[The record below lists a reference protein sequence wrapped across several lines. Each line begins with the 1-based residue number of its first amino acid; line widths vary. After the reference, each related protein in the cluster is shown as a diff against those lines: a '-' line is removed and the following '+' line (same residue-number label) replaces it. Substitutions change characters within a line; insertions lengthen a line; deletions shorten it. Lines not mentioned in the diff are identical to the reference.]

1 MPSPQVTP
9 ARQWIPLAGL
19 GVALV
24 VTGLAWLVVDG
35 LEHSHAAQRAKD
47 DSLVLSTRISN
58 REKAHQQLLRAAS
71 EFVTQRPG
79 LPSQAE
85 WQSYVQALELP
96 TSNPGILTLSFAEW
110 IPQGSLQAHR
120 LRQRKA
126 GKADYQIH
134 ALGSLPPSGGVSS
147 VTLIQPLDE
156 SSRTLLAA
164 DPLTETTRRT
174 AMHQARDS
182 GLVTVSAPIHLVQ
195 ATNAEAT
202 RIGFLMVAPVYRQG
216 PRPVTVAQRKTALL
230 GWVVMAVEAQTFFQR
245 ILAAAPRGL
254 ALEVFD
260 GTILTKEHQ
269 LFGGDP
275 PPGLTRDQR
284 YQEMMSATDRV
295 WTVRIIPMGEVY
307 FPRFSRR
314 ELAIVILGLLSAA
327 VVYVLLRSLFEA
339 EQKALALADERT
351 EKVQLLMESTGEAIY
366 GIDLQGKCT
375 FCNPACARMFGY
387 GGTDDLLGQ
396 NMNRH
401 LGLEPNGNCDDC
413 DRPCV
418 PMLGPRDPGQ
428 VFGKE
433 LLSPTGPR
441 LDGGAAQVEGPC
453 DMFHAISQ
461 GTGTHVED
469 QVLTRADGSTFHAEY
484 WAYPYRS
491 KGRVVG
497 LVVTVVETTLR
508 RLAETVRHD
517 IEQRLTYALD
527 ATGDGIWDW
536 DIPNNWVKHNA
547 RWCQIQGLDERLIE
561 HSADFLETRIVQEDR
576 ARVMAIVQAS
586 LHNGQ
591 PFRSRHRMLHESGGS
606 FWVLDRGKV
615 VAWDAEGRPSR
626 IVGSTADISTLVA
639 SEDVQLAAES
649 LLRSALDESKRLNGL
664 LMEERNRAKSMAV
677 EAKAAS
683 VAKSEFLANMSHE
696 IRTPMNGVVG
706 MIGLLLGT
714 HLDAT
719 QKRYAEAARISGE
732 SLLEIINDILD
743 LSKVEAG
750 KIHLE
755 ETHFDLARLL
765 DDLSVTFAA
774 RALEKGL
781 NYNCV
786 RHPDTP
792 VNLWG
797 DPTRLRQVLL
807 NLVGNAIK
815 FTTAGGVTVR
825 VEAATLT
832 EREALL
838 RFVIMDTGIGI
849 PADKLDSLF
858 ERFTQV
864 DASTTR
870 KYGGTGL
877 GLAISRQLAA
887 LMDGE
892 IGVSSQMDE
901 GSEFWFTG
909 RFRLQATDG
918 AIAPLRPE
926 SLLNGGDFAAAR
938 ILLVEDNHVNQ
949 QLALALLEQWGLSAV
964 VAQDGLE
971 ALQALRVGRFD
982 LVLMDIQ
989 MPKMDGLEATTTLRN
1004 PQSGVLDSRVPV
1016 VAMTAHAMAEDRQRC
1031 LDAGMDDFLTKPID
1045 PSALLSVLERF
1056 LPSQGVPPSL
1066 VVEPPKVEQPR
1077 PEARTLPVFNQE
1089 TYLGRL
1095 MGNRKA
1101 AARILQTFLAS
1112 TPALIAR
1119 IQGAAS
1125 SGDLE
1130 AASKG
1135 LHLLVGSSATVSG
1148 EGIRGL
1154 AQELERALQAGDH
1167 AAVANRLPALSLEFD
1182 QFQEATRDFE
1192 A

>member
-1 MPSPQVTP
+1 MPSSMV
-9 ARQWIPLAGL
+9 ASSRKWIPLAGL
-19 GVALV
+19 AVALV

-35 LEHSHAAQRAKD
+35 MEHRHAAQRAKD
-47 DSLVLSTRISN
+47 DSSVLYTRISN

-79 LPSQAE
+79 LPNQAE
-85 WQSYVQALELP
+85 WQSFVQALELP

-110 IPQGSLQAHR
+110 IPQGSLQAHL

-134 ALGSLPPSGGVSS
+134 ALGSMPPSGGVSS

-156 SSRTLLAA
+156 SSRAVLAV
-164 DPLTETTRRT
+164 DLLTEPTRRT

-182 GLVTVSAPIHLVQ
+182 GLVTMSAPLHL
-195 ATNAEAT
+195 ALGANAEAAK
-202 RIGFLMVAPVYRQG
+202 IGLLMVVPVYQRG
-216 PRPVTVAQRKTALL
+216 SRPETVAQRKTALL
-230 GWVVMAVEAQTFFQR
+230 GWIVMAVEAQNFFER
-245 ILAAAPRGL
+245 ILRAAPKGL
-254 ALEVFD
+254 SLEVFD
-260 GTILTKEHQ
+260 GTTLTKDRQ

-275 PPGLTRDQR
+275 PPGLAMDQR
-284 YQEMMSATDRV
+284 HEDLITAGDRV
-295 WTVRIIPMGEVY
+295 WTVRITPIREVY
-307 FPRFSRR
+307 FPRFSRG
-314 ELAIVILGLLSAA
+314 ELAIVILGLLSS
-327 VVYVLLRSLFEA
+327 VVIYVLLRSISEA
-339 EQKALALADERT
+339 EQKALAMADERL

-366 GIDLQGKCT
+366 GIDLQGECT
-375 FCNPACARMFGY
+375 FCNPACAR
-387 GGTDDLLGQ
+387 LLGYASTEQ
-396 NMNRH
+396 LLGKNMNK
-401 LGLEPNGNCDDC
+401 LIGLEPNGNCEAC

-418 PMLGPRDPGQ
+418 PMLGPLDTGQ
-428 VFGKE
+428 MFGKE
-433 LLSPTGPR
+433 FLSPTPLR
-441 LDGGAAQVEGPC
+441 PDGGEAMIEGSC
-453 DMFHAISQ
+453 DVFQAITQ

-469 QVLTRADGSTFHAEY
+469 EVLRRVDGTTFHAEY

-491 KGRVVG
+491 KGKVVG
-497 LVVTVVETTLR
+497 LVVTIVETTLR
-508 RLAETVRHD
+508 RLAEAARHD
-517 IEQRLTYALD
+517 VEQRLTYALD

-547 RWCQIQGLDERLIE
+547 RWCQIQGLDERFIE
-561 HSADFLETRIVQEDR
+561 HSADFFETRIVKEDR
-576 ARVMAIVQAS
+576 ARVMDIVRAS
-586 LHNGQ
+586 LKSGQ
-591 PFRSRHRMLHESGGS
+591 PFRSRHRMLHESGGP

-664 LMEERNRAKSMAV
+664 LMEEKNRAKSMAL

-706 MIGLLLGT
+706 MVGLLLGT
-714 HLDAT
+714 QLDET
-719 QKRYAEAARISGE
+719 QRRYAEAARISGE

-755 ETHFDLARLL
+755 ETHFNLTWLL
-765 DDLSVTFAA
+765 DDLAVTFTS
-774 RALEKGL
+774 RAQEKDL
-781 NYNCV
+781 NYTYAV
-786 RHPDTP
+786 QPDTP
-792 VNLWG
+792 VSLWG

-807 NLVGNAIK
+807 NLVGNATK

-825 VEAATLT
+825 VERASGT
-832 EREALL
+832 EQEVHL
-838 RFVIMDTGIGI
+838 RFVVMDTGIGI
-849 PADKLDSLF
+849 PEDKLDTLF

-864 DASTTR
+864 DTSTTR

-877 GLAISRQLAA
+877 GLAISRQLVA
-887 LMDGE
+887 LMGGE
-892 IGVSSQMDE
+892 IGVTSVVGM
-901 GSEFWFTG
+901 GSEFWFTAC
-909 RFRLQATDG
+909 FRLQPSDG
-918 AIAPLRPE
+918 AVPPQGTH
-926 SLLNGGDFAAAR
+926 SLVNGGDFNDAQ
-938 ILLVEDNHVNQ
+938 ILLVEDNRVNQ
-949 QLALALLEQWGLSAV
+949 ELALALLEQWGLSAT

-971 ALQALRVGRFD
+971 AIQALQKGRFD

-989 MPKMDGLEATTTLRN
+989 MPKMDGLEATATLRK
-1004 PQSGVLDSRVPV
+1004 PQSGVLNTRVPV

-1031 LDAGMDDFLTKPID
+1031 LAAGMDDFLTKPID
-1045 PSALLSVLERF
+1045 PSALLAVLERY
-1056 LPSQGVPPSL
+1056 LPTRGALPVAVAPLDPVPP
-1066 VVEPPKVEQPR
+1066 VPVE
-1077 PEARTLPVFNQE
+1077 RTVPAFNQE

-1112 TPALIAR
+1112 TPALLTR
-1119 IQGAAS
+1119 IQGAVE
-1125 SGDLE
+1125 SGDHE
-1130 AASKG
+1130 AAGKG

-1148 EGIRGL
+1148 EGIRSQ
-1154 AQELERALQAGDH
+1154 AQGLERTLKEGDL
-1167 AAVANRLPALSLEFD
+1167 AAVAAGLPALGQEFD
-1182 QFQEATRDFE
+1182 AFRAAAEGFE

>member
-1 MPSPQVTP
+1 MPPLMVVSSSK
-9 ARQWIPLAGL
+9 WIPRVGLAA
-19 GVALV
+19 ALL
-24 VTGLAWLVVDG
+24 VTGLAWLVVDTM
-35 LEHSHAAQRAKD
+35 EHSHAIQRAKD
-47 DSLVLSTRISN
+47 DIAVLNTRIIN

-71 EFVTQRPG
+71 EFITQRSA
-79 LPSQAE
+79 LPTQAE
-85 WQSYVQALELP
+85 WQSYVRALDLP
-96 TSNPGILTLSFAEW
+96 TSNPGIQALSFTQW
-110 IPQGSLQAHR
+110 IPLENLQAH
-120 LRQRKA
+120 LQRQRLA
-126 GKADYQIH
+126 GNPGYKIH
-134 ALGSLPPSGGVSS
+134 AIGPLPPSGGVSS
-147 VTLIQPLDE
+147 V
-156 SSRTLLAA
+156 LLTEPYGEFNKTIFAA
-164 DPLTETTRRT
+164 DPLTEPTRRA

-182 GLVTVSAPIHLVQ
+182 GQVTVSGSILLAPGTKPETPTV
-195 ATNAEAT
+195 
-202 RIGFLMVAPVYRQG
+202 GFLIVAPVYQRG
-216 PRPVTVAQRKTALL
+216 AKPISLAQRQSVLL
-230 GWVVMAVEAQTFFQR
+230 GWVVMAVEAQNFFER
-245 ILAAAPRGL
+245 ILRAAPRGL
-254 ALEVFD
+254 SLEVFD
-260 GTILTKEHQ
+260 GTILDQEHQ
-269 LFGGDP
+269 LFEGNP
-275 PPGLTRDQR
+275 STGLVLNQR
-284 YQEMMSATDRV
+284 HEELMMAGNRV
-295 WTVRIIPMGEVY
+295 WTVRVTPVREVY
-307 FPRFSRR
+307 FPRFSRG
-314 ELAIVILGLLSAA
+314 EQAILILGLLSAG
-327 VVYVLLRSLFEA
+327 VVYILLRSLSRS
-339 EQKALALADERT
+339 EQRALDMADERM
-351 EKVQLLMESTGEAIY
+351 EKIQLLMESTGEAIY
-366 GIDLQGKCT
+366 GTDLQGHCS
-375 FCNPACARMFGY
+375 FCNPACARLFGY
-387 GGTDDLLGQ
+387 ASTEDLLGKNINQ
-396 NMNRH
+396 
-401 LGLEPNGNCDDC
+401 LIGLEPSRSSESADLLA
-413 DRPCV
+413 V
-418 PMLGPRDPGQ
+418 PVLVAEATYPLPGQ
-428 VFGKE
+428 E
-433 LLSPTGPR
+433 LPAPTV
-441 LDGGAAQVEGPC
+441 LLAEGPGEL
-453 DMFHAISQ
+453 FRAITK

-469 QVLTRADGSTFHAEY
+469 QVLRRADGSTFHSEC

-491 KGRVVG
+491 KGQVVG
-497 LVVTVVETTLR
+497 VVVTIVETTMR
-508 RLAETVRHD
+508 RTAEAARHD

-547 RWCQIQGLDERLIE
+547 RWCQIQGLDERFIE
-561 HSADFLETRIVQEDR
+561 HSADFFETRIVKEDR
-576 ARVMAIVQAS
+576 ARVMEIVRTS
-586 LHNGQ
+586 MKNGQ

-664 LMEERNRAKSMAV
+664 LVEEKNRAKSMAL

-714 HLDAT
+714 RLDET

-755 ETHFDLARLL
+755 ETHFDLSKLL
-765 DDLSVTFAA
+765 EDLSVTFAA
-774 RALEKGL
+774 RAQENGL
-781 NYNCV
+781 NYLCV
-786 RHPDTP
+786 LPPDTP
-792 VNLWG
+792 VDLWG

-825 VEAATLT
+825 VEATPGS
-832 EREALL
+832 ERVAQL

-849 PADKLDSLF
+849 PSDKIETLF

-887 LMDGE
+887 LMGGE
-892 IGVSSQMDE
+892 IGVSSQVGE
-901 GSEFWFTG
+901 GSEFWFTA
-909 RFRLQATDG
+909 RFRLQPTEG
-918 AIAPLRPE
+918 AAGPHRSD

-949 QLALALLEQWGLSAV
+949 ELALALLERWGLTAV

-971 ALQALRVGRFD
+971 ALRALRTGRFD

-1004 PQSGVLDSRVPV
+1004 PKSGVLDSKIPV

-1045 PSALLSVLERF
+1045 PLALLGVLERF
-1056 LPSQGVPPSL
+1056 LPTEGIPSV
-1066 VVEPPKVEQPR
+1066 VVEPPTVELPR

-1112 TPALIAR
+1112 TPALLAR
-1119 IQGAAS
+1119 IQAAVEA
-1125 SGDLE
+1125 GDLE
-1130 AASKG
+1130 AAGKG

-1154 AQELERALQAGDH
+1154 AQGLERTLKGGDVT
-1167 AAVANRLPALSLEFD
+1167 AVAAGLPALGQEFEV
-1182 QFQEATRDFE
+1182 FREATQDFE